1 MADDRIYDAINIFK
15 YSSTGQ
21 GTRPAGGDSA
31 YQITLANLARKATD
45 VLWNLHSRG
54 QISFS
59 ELQWD
64 STQKMLGGS
73 MGRWYQPTFIK
84 INTKLE
90 PDSDPVKFCSLNSQ
104 AKLSAASLTMAHEA
118 VHHARGFSR
127 DLTEEVVCRTI
138 EMLYYQDLL
147 AGVFYTSRFAKAPC
161 TAKLQAL
168 DSETTYIV
176 TAHNDQLAWF
186 QTNQLVDFVLL
197 NSDEYKIL
205 LTTDWIVKSMSW
217 WGGPRNR
224 LPETKEI
231 YLNKLAKRTP
241 GTNPICNAVMELMES
256 FPNNANWLLANVDP
270 ASLGGVLKFALY
282 SNESTKRLRNIETK
296 LAISFK
302 MGL

>member
-1 MADDRIYDAINIFK
+1 MADDRIYDSINVFK

-45 VLWNLHSRG
+45 VLWNLHSRN

-64 STQKMLGGS
+64 SSLKMLGGS
-73 MGRWYQPTFIK
+73 EGRWYLPTYIK
-84 INTKLE
+84 INRKLE
-90 PDSDPVKFCSLNSQ
+90 PDSDPVKFSSLSNQ

-118 VHHARGFSR
+118 VHHARGFAR

-168 DSETTYIV
+168 DSETTFIV
-176 TAHNDQLAWF
+176 TKHNDQLTWF
-186 QTNQLVDFVLL
+186 QANQLVDFVLL
-197 NSDEYKIL
+197 SSDEYKVL
-205 LTTDWIVKSMSW
+205 LTADWIVKSMNW

-231 YLNKLAKRTP
+231 YLQKLAKKVP
-241 GTNPICNAVMELMES
+241 GSVPYSNAVMELMES
-256 FPNNANWLLANVDP
+256 FQSNMDWALAGVDA
-270 ASLGGVLKFALY
+270 ASLAGVLKFALY
-282 SNESTKRLRNIETK
+282 SNESIKRLRRIETK
-296 LAISFK
+296 LGISFK
-302 MGL
+302 LGL